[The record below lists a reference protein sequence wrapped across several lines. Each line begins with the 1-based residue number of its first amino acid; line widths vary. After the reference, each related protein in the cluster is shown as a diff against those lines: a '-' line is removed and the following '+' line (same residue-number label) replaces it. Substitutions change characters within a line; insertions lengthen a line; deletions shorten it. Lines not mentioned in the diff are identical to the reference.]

1 MEITKTQHKDEENN
15 MKTAVVTDSAAY
27 LSPEQIKQFNLTV
40 MPITVIF
47 DQQAYLENIDIDA
60 PTFFKRMRTETNLPT
75 TAQITMAQMAAAY
88 DKLADE
94 GYDEVISIHL
104 SSGITSFFDNL
115 SVFAKAY
122 DKLKVYPFDSKIASA
137 GESAM
142 AMLAGQ
148 MVKNGAHAKTIMPA
162 LEKLRATTSVYFM
175 VDDLGHL
182 LRTGRISNSSA
193 FVGNLLRIKP
203 LLTFNQ
209 TGQIV
214 ALGKERTMKKAFRR
228 ALNDF
233 KTDLAKLNYPVRVTI
248 IDANAPKTNQ
258 AWVETFKTDFP
269 DIPVDSS
276 HLGPVISVHTG
287 EKTMGFVWAYDWEK
301 LASDEKND

>member
-1 MEITKTQHKDEENN
+1 

-27 LSPEQIKQFNLTV
+27 LSPEQIEQFNLTV

-47 DQQAYLENIDIDA
+47 DQQAFLENIDIDS
-60 PTFFKRMRTETNLPT
+60 PTFFERMRTESNLPT
-75 TAQITMAQMAAAY
+75 TAQITMAQMEAAY
-88 DKLADE
+88 DQLAAA

-115 SVFAKAY
+115 SVFARDY

-137 GESAM
+137 GEANM
-142 AMLAGQ
+142 ALLAGK
-148 MVKNGAHAKTIMPA
+148 MVQDGAHADSIMPA
-162 LEKLRATTSVYFM
+162 LEKLRNTTSVYFM

-203 LLTFNQ
+203 LLTFNER
-209 TGQIV
+209 GQIV
-214 ALGKERTMKKAFRR
+214 ALGKERTMKKAFQR

-233 KTDLAKLNYPVRVTI
+233 TADLAKLNYPVRVTI
-248 IDANAPKTNQ
+248 IDANAPETNQ
-258 AWVETFKTDFP
+258 KWVKTFKDDFP
-269 DIPVDSS
+269 DIPVSSS

-287 EKTMGFVWAYDWEK
+287 EKTMGFVWAYDWQK
-301 LASDEKND
+301 LAAESMPS

>member
-1 MEITKTQHKDEENN
+1 

-47 DQQAYLENIDIDA
+47 DQQAYLEISILMR
-60 PTFFKRMRTETNLPT
+60 PLFFKRMRTETNLPT

-115 SVFAKAY
+115 SVFAKTY

-287 EKTMGFVWAYDWEK
+287 EKKQWVLFGRMIG
-301 LASDEKND
+301 KN